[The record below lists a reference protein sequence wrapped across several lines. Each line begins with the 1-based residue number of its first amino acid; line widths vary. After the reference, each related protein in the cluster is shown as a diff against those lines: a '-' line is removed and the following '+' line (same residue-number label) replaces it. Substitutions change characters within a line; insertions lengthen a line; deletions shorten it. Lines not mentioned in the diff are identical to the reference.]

1 MVLAY
6 QKCWIRPKP
15 AQGRVMDL
23 EVTSTEPGQSVVD
36 NVETVEVVTGEDN
49 DIDANSSSSGLM
61 EQHIIVT
68 NPQELMSNAEVRF
81 KLIF

>member
-1 MVLAY
+1 
-6 QKCWIRPKP
+6 
-15 AQGRVMDL
+15 MDL

-81 KLIF
+81 KKLTLPPPPPHSVFL